1 MHGPS
6 QPGAPLP
13 RVLVVIPAR
22 GGSKGIPR
30 KNVSPIGGK
39 PLIAW
44 VIESALAAEVS
55 RVVVSTDDDNIAHLA
70 LGFGVEVWKRE
81 SALAGDAVTLDP
93 VVFDAVMREEAAG
106 RDYDLVLTVQPT
118 SPLLRAT
125 TIRRVVERFDDPELD
140 TVLTAVD
147 DTHLAWEERGG
158 HPVPAYEK
166 RVNRQQLPQR
176 FRETGGVL
184 ATRRRFVTPTGRIGH
199 NIQLEELEG
208 FEGLDIDTSDDWLV
222 AEAALKQRRIAFVTV
237 GNEQHGLG
245 HVTRTL
251 TLLESLNGHHTR
263 VFCPPGQGLAVNR
276 LRQTFYDVR
285 EVDPGALIAELTR
298 FGAQIVIHD
307 ELETDPA
314 QLLAERAAGM
324 KVVLFEDTGPG
335 QQVADLVFNA
345 LYPAEESQPAK
356 NRYFGPSVYCLRDEF
371 RRAPRNRFHD
381 EVRRVLVSFGG
392 TDPSGLTFKVLSV
405 LREFELPVTVIAGL
419 GLAGS
424 GELERE
430 VRALRQSGRDV
441 EFHRDVPLM
450 SELMAGGDVAF
461 TSSGRTLYELAHVGV
476 PAIVLAQNEGELK
489 HQFASI
495 ENGFVFL
502 GLGRDVS
509 CGAIASALRSLT
521 TSRDLRRA
529 LHTQMLALDLTEG
542 CDFVVR
548 KILAI

>member
-1 MHGPS
+1 MHDPL
-6 QPGAPLP
+6 QPGAPRP
-13 RVLVVIPAR
+13 RVLLVIPAR

-30 KNVSPIGGK
+30 KNLSPIGGK

-44 VIESALAAEVS
+44 VIESAIGANVS
-55 RVVVSTDDDNIAHLA
+55 RVVVSTDDDNIAHVA
-70 LGFGVEVWKRE
+70 RTFGVEVWKRDP
-81 SALAGDAVTLDP
+81 ALAGDAVTLDP

-106 RDYDLVLTVQPT
+106 RQYDLVLTVQPT
-118 SPLLRAT
+118 SPLLRAA
-125 TIRRVVERFDDPELD
+125 TIRRVVERFNDPELD

-147 DTHLAWEERGG
+147 ATHLAWEERGG

-199 NIQLEELEG
+199 NVQLEQLDG
-208 FEGLDIDTSDDWLV
+208 FEGLDIDTADDWLV
-222 AEAALKQRRIAFVTV
+222 AEAALKQRRIALVTV
-237 GNEQHGLG
+237 GNEQSGLG

-263 VFCPPGQGLAVNR
+263 VFCPPGQGLAVSR

-285 EVDPGALIAELTR
+285 EVEPSALLAELTR

-307 ELETDPA
+307 ELETDAA
-314 QLLAERAAGM
+314 QLLAERNAGM

-335 QQVADLVFNA
+335 QDLADLVFNA
-345 LYPAEESQPAK
+345 LYPADESQPTK

-371 RRAPRNRFHD
+371 RRAPRNPFHD

-405 LREFELPVTVIAGL
+405 LREFDSPVTVVAGL
-419 GLAGS
+419 GLGRYA
-424 GELERE
+424 ELERE
-430 VRALRQSGRDV
+430 VQALRQSGRDV
-441 EFHRDVPLM
+441 ELRREVPLM
-450 SELMAGGDVAF
+450 SELMAESDIAF

-489 HQFASI
+489 HEFANI
-495 ENGFVFL
+495 ENGFIFL
-502 GLGRDVS
+502 GLGRDAPAA
-509 CGAIASALRSLT
+509 AIAAALRSLT
-521 TSRDLRRA
+521 MSRDLRRA
-529 LHTQMLALDLTEG
+529 LHTRMLALDLTEG

-548 KILAI
+548 KILEL